1 MSTPVSNY
9 DVLIIGGGPGGSTA
23 AMVLARR
30 GLRVCLL
37 EKERH
42 PRFHIGESILP
53 RTTPLIEELGL
64 TEELARLPQVPK
76 LGAEFG
82 MGNDAN
88 TMKFVFQDGLLPSYP
103 VFNIERS
110 VFDKML
116 IDQARLAGAEVL
128 EQTAV
133 KSIDRLEQDHV
144 EISTADRK
152 FTGRLLIDASGHS
165 TIVARHLGIRRNFNE
180 PELQKVAYFQHFD
193 NVQRLPGGQSG
204 YPSIFMADE
213 GWFWIIGL
221 NETRTSVGFVTRPS
235 FTKEWKVPPN
245 RLLQWAITRCPMV
258 RDRMRDATGPG
269 DNLVLSDFSYVC
281 SPQAGPG
288 YFLVGDAGC
297 FLDPVF
303 STGVTLAMV
312 GGNEA
317 AKLAIDMF
325 DGKIAPA
332 RAQRQYIQLVERSTG
347 LLWKLIRKYYDH
359 SLRELFL
366 TGQGPYKVHRAIIS
380 ILAGQVFP
388 KPVWALRWRMRL
400 FDLCMW
406 LQKYVALA
414 PRRPRFRLV
423 DEAAVELPKIET
435 LPPSP
440 ASAPSPAPSLA
451 TASA

>member
-1 MSTPVSNY
+1 MSDTQHYNY
-9 DVLIIGGGPGGSTA
+9 DVIVIGGGPGGSTA

-37 EKERH
+37 EKEKH

-64 TEELARLPQVPK
+64 TDELAKLPQVPK

-88 TMKFVFQDGLLPSYP
+88 TMTFVFQDGLLPSYP

-116 IDQARLAGAEVL
+116 IDQARLAGAAVF

-133 KSIDRLEQDHV
+133 KSIDRLEEGHV
-144 EISTADRK
+144 QVSTADRSISA
-152 FTGRLLIDASGHS
+152 RLLMDASGHS
-165 TIVARHLGIRRNFNE
+165 TMVGRHLGIRRNFDD

-221 NETRTSVGFVTRPS
+221 NEIKTSVGFVTRPS
-235 FTKEWKVPPN
+235 FTRQLKVPPN
-245 RLLQWAITRCPMV
+245 RLLQWAVQRCPMV
-258 RDRMRDATGPG
+258 RDRMRDAAGPS
-269 DNLVLSDFSYVC
+269 DNVVLADFSYVC

-288 YFLVGDAGC
+288 YFLIGDAGC

-317 AKLAIDMF
+317 AKLAIAMF
-325 DGKIAPA
+325 DGKISPKA
-332 RAQRQYIQLVERSTG
+332 AQRQYIQLVERSTG
-347 LLWKLIRKYYDH
+347 LLWTIIRKYYQH

-366 TGQGPYKVHRAIIS
+366 TGQGPLQVHRAIIS

-388 KPVWALRWRMRL
+388 KPVWALRWRMR
-400 FDLCMW
+400 FFQLCVW
-406 LQKYVALA
+406 LQQYVALS
-414 PRRPRFRLV
+414 PRRPRFSLV
-423 DEAAVELPKIET
+423 DEPPLELPGIESD
-435 LPPSP
+435 LASVP
-440 ASAPSPAPSLA
+440 A
-451 TASA
+451 

>member
-1 MSTPVSNY
+1 MSSTTHQY
-9 DVLIIGGGPGGSTA
+9 DVLVIGGGPGGSTA

-30 GLRVCLL
+30 GLKVCLL
-37 EKERH
+37 EKDRH

-64 TEELARLPQVPK
+64 TEELAKLPQVPK

-110 VFDKML
+110 LFDKML

-128 EQTAV
+128 EDTPV
-133 KSIDRLEQDHV
+133 KSINRLEENDV
-144 EISTADRK
+144 EIATADRT
-152 FTGRLLIDASGHS
+152 FSARLLIDASGHS
-165 TIVARHLGIRRNFNE
+165 TIVGRHLKIRRNFDD

-193 NVQRLPGGQSG
+193 NVERLPGAMSG

-221 NETRTSVGFVTRPS
+221 NESKTSVGFVTRPS
-235 FTKEWKVPPN
+235 FTKQLKVPPD
-245 RLLQWAITRCPMV
+245 RLLQWAVARCPIV
-258 RDRMRDATGPG
+258 RERMRDASGAA
-269 DNLVLSDFSYVC
+269 DNMVLADFSYRC

-317 AKLAIDMF
+317 AKLTTDMF
-325 DGKIAPA
+325 AGKIAPA
-332 RAQRQYIQLVERSTG
+332 QARRQYIDLVERSTG
-347 LLWKLIRKYYDH
+347 LLWKLIRMYYRH

-366 TGQGPYKVHRAIIS
+366 TGQGPHQVHRAIIS

-400 FDLCMW
+400 FEVCVW
-406 LQKYVALA
+406 LQQYVALA
-414 PRRPRFRLV
+414 PRRARLKLV
-423 DEAAVELPKIET
+423 DEPPVELANLSSASPSTNMHE
-435 LPPSP
+435 PSP
-440 ASAPSPAPSLA
+440 SSDVAV
-451 TASA
+451 TV